1 MNHRYGPWLLLA
13 TLGVLV
19 AITIPELGADPWPF
33 MPAAVH
39 PRGLLGPLVRVA
51 DREWDLGILRSTAVL
66 AGLLVA
72 LAAAATWRIRSW
84 PRWVAIALPVVVCGM
99 LLVPAVLLQV
109 GLRDATE
116 PWYFTNDSTY
126 QIEIAGDLVRHGHTP
141 YGHDYGSSGLER
153 FYPAAKD
160 EEAAFDRAARHHF
173 AYFPGT
179 ALTAAAWRVLPRP
192 WDDYRLFVLLATLA
206 LLPAALVFPG
216 ALYVRLAVGSGLAAN
231 PILLKGAW
239 FGTADAPALL
249 ALVLAFG
256 LLARG
261 RLVWAAASL
270 GAALALKQFALV
282 AVPFFAVMLLTK
294 QRATRD
300 ALPRRRRLRRS
311 LPGDRDP
318 VPDRRPR
325 RACGATRS
333 PTARA
338 RTASSATASPRCC
351 STSGRSTTGSATT
364 RSSGSRSSSGS
375 R

>member
-1 MNHRYGPWLLLA
+1 M
-13 TLGVLV
+13 LV

-33 MPAAVH
+33 MPAVVH

-84 PRWVAIALPVVVCGM
+84 PRWFAIALPFVVCGM

-126 QIEIAGDLVRHGHTP
+126 QIEIAGDLSGTETP
-141 YGHDYGSSGLER
+141 PTATTTGVGARALLPGREGQ
-153 FYPAAKD
+153 
-160 EEAAFDRAARHHF
+160 EAAFDRAARHHF

-179 ALTAAAWRVLPRP
+179 ALTAAAWRELPRP
-192 WDDYRLFVLLATLA
+192 WDDYRIFVLLATLA

-294 QRATRD
+294 NAHAQ
-300 ALPRRRRLRRS
+300 
-311 LPGDRDP
+311 
-318 VPDRRPR
+318 
-325 RACGATRS
+325 
-333 PTARA
+333 
-338 RTASSATASPRCC
+338 
-351 STSGRSTTGSATT
+351 RSTAPAPPSAE
-364 RSSGSRSSSGS
+364 SSWRP
-375 R
+375 